1 MNRRRFVAS
10 TTALG
15 AAVAARPYLA
25 RAAAR
30 ELVVAEPVH
39 GAGYLPLYIAI
50 ANGYFTEADIAVKMI
65 TIENGSGHINAVLA
79 GQAFAFIGGPEHNA
93 YAKLKGAELRSVVH
107 CVDRG
112 NVYYC
117 AAKGQEPK
125 QEPRQEPKGGD
136 KGADWPSYFRGKKIA
151 IGPFGGTPN
160 SITRYLLKQWKLD
173 PKSDVTLLE
182 VPNSTVPAAVKSGQ
196 AQIGASLEPL
206 IAQGIRQGFWSEPF
220 YNIPKELG
228 PYAFSTFN
236 VRLNSIQKEP
246 ELVRAFVRGMM
257 KGLQFLYAKR
267 EESAEIARRQF
278 PTMALDDLKASL
290 DRSFKDELWS
300 RDGMISRQAWTT
312 ANDVVRAAGLLT
324 ADVKYDDI
332 IDMSFVT
339 STTL

>member
-10 TTALG
+10 TASLG
-15 AAVAARPYLA
+15 LAVASRPFIA

-30 ELVVAEPVH
+30 EIIVAEPVH
-39 GAGYLPLYIAI
+39 GAGYLPLYIGI
-50 ANGYFTEADIAVKMI
+50 ANGYFAEADLAVNI
-65 TIENGSGHINAVLA
+65 LTIENGAGHINAVLA

-93 YAKLKGAELRSVVH
+93 FAKLKGAELRAVVH

-117 AAKGQEPK
+117 AAKGQEPT
-125 QEPRQEPKGGD
+125 GT
-136 KGADWPSYFRGKKIA
+136 DWPRYFKGKKIA
-151 IGPFGGTPN
+151 VGPFGGTPN
-160 SITRYLLKQWKLD
+160 SITRYLLKKWKLD

-182 VPNSTVPAAVKSGQ
+182 VPNSTVPAVVKSGQ

-236 VRLNSIQKEP
+236 VRLAEIQKDP
-246 ELVRAFVRGMM
+246 ELVRAFVRGML
-257 KGLQFLYAKR
+257 KGLQFLYAKPA
-267 EESAEIARRQF
+267 EAAEIARRQF
-278 PTMALDDLKASL
+278 PTMPLDDLKAAL

-300 RDGMISRQAWTT
+300 RDGVISRPAWAT
-312 ANDVVRAAGLLT
+312 AQDVVRAAGLLT

-332 IDMSFVT
+332 IDMSFV
-339 STTL
+339 SSASR

>member
-10 TTALG
+10 TASLG
-15 AAVAARPYLA
+15 AVFAARPFLA

-50 ANGYFTEADIAVKMI
+50 ANGYFAEADIAVKII
-65 TIENGSGHINAVLA
+65 TIENGAGHINAVLA

-93 YAKLKGAELRSVVH
+93 YAKLKGAELRAVVH

-117 AAKGQEPK
+117 AAKGQEPN
-125 QEPRQEPKGGD
+125 GT
-136 KGADWPSYFRGKKIA
+136 DWPGYFKGKKIA
-151 IGPFGGTPN
+151 TGPYGGTPN
-160 SITRYLLKQWKLD
+160 SITRYLLKKWKLD
-173 PKSDVTLLE
+173 VKSDVTLLE

-206 IAQGIRQGFWSEPF
+206 IAQGIRQGFWGEPF

-228 PYAFSTFN
+228 AYAFSTFN

-246 ELVRAFVRGMM
+246 ELVRAFVRGMV
-257 KGLQFLYAKR
+257 KGLQFLYANR
-267 EESAEIARRQF
+267 DEAAEIARRQF
-278 PTMALDDLKASL
+278 PTMPLDDLKAAL
-290 DRSFKDELWS
+290 NRSFADELWS
-300 RDGMISRQAWTT
+300 RDGMVSRASWTT

-339 STTL
+339 AAAQ